1 MSETKVAFARRLN
14 EAFDRLGVPPK
25 QHGRFTALA
34 RLFGVSAV
42 AARDWCEGKSYPNVD
57 KLLAIMDTVRCGADW
72 LLFGRTPEAAATA
85 GQRPPQVADTG
96 VSLDVVGDA
105 MAPTLQP
112 GDSVELAPLTPDGL
126 RDGIYALRPE
136 RQPAAPQLRRLQLRL
151 DGSVA
156 CSCDNPL
163 YGERYEL
170 ARGEAGQL
178 QALRAGDPDMV
189 LLGRVCAVRRALP

>member
-72 LLFGRTPEAAATA
+72 LLFGRTPEPTTMT
-85 GQRPPQVADTG
+85 GQLPPQVASAD
-96 VSLDVVGDA
+96 VLLDVVGDA

-112 GDSVELAPLTPDGL
+112 GDRVELAQATADEL
-126 RDGIYALRPE
+126 RDGIYALRPQ

-151 DGSVA
+151 DGTVA
-156 CSCDNPL
+156 CSCDNPF
-163 YGERYEL
+163 YGERHEL
-170 ARGEAGQL
+170 ARGEAGRL
-178 QALRAGDPDMV
+178 QALRPGDPDV
-189 LLGRVCAVRRALP
+189 VVLGRVCAVRRALP